1 MSRTKGT
8 SAPRMKKH
16 GFVSRALIVGLCVV
30 FSAGCSTTRYKKQV
44 DKEIYASIEE
54 MQKKVF
60 GEADDFSINTRF
72 SKRDPK
78 EILASELIQ
87 ERMEQG
93 KLTLTLE
100 DALKIAVEFS
110 REYQTEKEN
119 LYFAAL
125 RLSDTEY
132 SFSNIFGLSA
142 SPNIERESGGS
153 IRGEA
158 ANRARVNRFMKS
170 GGRLSATLAN
180 DLVRYFTGDPRRALA
195 NTLSVSLT
203 QPLLRGAGRDIVSEN
218 LTQAERNLIYAVRD
232 YSFFQHQF
240 AVGIVNSYFS
250 LLGQKDTIRNN
261 FKNFESRV
269 ESRKRA
275 AERSKFL
282 DRPIATQLAVQAELQ
297 AKNGYINS
305 VTRYLNA
312 LDAFKLTLGIPL
324 AMDVVLD
331 DSALRELESAGMQ
344 EIQLGAAEAYKIAV
358 ETHFEVL
365 NEIDRFEDSKR
376 KIKVAANDLLPGL
389 DIDSS
394 ATLDWDKEQNYRD
407 FDVDAVRAN
416 MGLTL
421 DLPFDR
427 WRERN
432 DYRESLI
439 RFETEIRSLARTL
452 DQKRNEIEV
461 GLRNL
466 ENSRNVYQN
475 NLLEV
480 KNANDRV
487 ADQTMQAEAGRAE
500 PQTLIDAQNDLIRA
514 QNDLVSTLVNL
525 LRDRLQLRL
534 DIGVIDTASEKFW
547 LQAQI
552 LAKDSIESAKPE
564 LQTDAGEAVIS
575 PEELFK

>member
-8 SAPRMKKH
+8 SATRMKKH
-16 GFVSRALIVGLCVV
+16 GFVSRSLIAGLCIA
-30 FSAGCSTTRYKKQV
+30 FSAGCSTTHYKNKA
-44 DKEIYASIEE
+44 DKEIYSTIEE
-54 MQKKVF
+54 MQKQVF
-60 GEADDFSINTRF
+60 GEADDFSINTRY
-72 SKRDPK
+72 SNRDPK
-78 EILASELIQ
+78 EILAAELIQ
-87 ERMEQG
+87 ERMEEG
-93 KLTLTLE
+93 KLKLNLE

-132 SFSNIFGLSA
+132 SFSNIFGLTG

-158 ANRARVNRFMKS
+158 ANQARVDRFMKS
-170 GGRLSATLAN
+170 GGRMSATLAN
-180 DLVRYFTGDPRRALA
+180 DLVRYFTGDPRRGLA

-218 LTQAERNLIYAVRD
+218 LTQAERNLVYAIRD
-232 YSFFQHQF
+232 YSFFQHEF
-240 AVGIVNSYFS
+240 AVGIVNSYYS
-250 LLGQKDTIRNN
+250 LLGNKDTIRNN
-261 FKNFESRV
+261 YKNFESRV
-269 ESRKRA
+269 GSRKRA
-275 AERSKFL
+275 AERSKFM

-297 AKNGYINS
+297 SKNSYINS
-305 VTRYLNA
+305 VTRYLNS

-324 AMDVVLD
+324 TVDVVLD
-331 DSALRELESAGMQ
+331 DSALRELEAAGMQ
-344 EIQLGAAEAYKIAV
+344 EIQLESDEAYKIAV
-358 ETHFEVL
+358 ETHLPLL

-394 ATLDWDKEQNYRD
+394 ATLDWDKEENYRD
-407 FDVDAVRAN
+407 FDVDEVRAN

-432 DYRESLI
+432 DYRETLI
-439 RFETEIRSLARTL
+439 RFESQIRSLARTL

-466 ENSRNVYQN
+466 EGNRNVYQN
-475 NLLEV
+475 NVLEV
-480 KNANDRV
+480 KNAKDRETEQRLR
-487 ADQTMQAEAGRAE
+487 ADAGQSDQ
-500 PQTLIDAQNDLIRA
+500 QTLIDAQNDLIRA
-514 QNDLVSTLVNL
+514 ENDLVSTLVKL

-534 DIGVIDTASEKFW
+534 DIGVIETSSEKFW
-547 LQAQI
+547 LQHQI
-552 LAKDSIESAKPE
+552 LAQGLTEPAKPLPE
-564 LQTDAGEAVIS
+564 PVVGEGVIT